1 MSETRSAIPTELGT
15 EKIGKL
21 LKQYALPAI
30 IAQTASSLYN
40 MVDSIFI
47 GQGVGPLAISGL
59 AVTFPLMNLST
70 AFGTLVGAGAAT
82 MLSVLLG
89 QKNYKAANKVL
100 GNVVSL
106 NIIIGL
112 AFMALS
118 LIFIDPILYFF
129 GASENTLQYA
139 KEYIQIILY
148 GNVITHLYFGLNAA
162 MRSSGSPKKAMAL
175 TIFTVI
181 FNTILDP
188 IFIFVFDM
196 GIAGA
201 AWATVIAQAVSMIVV
216 LQHFSNKTRPFHFE
230 KGIASLDMRVAK
242 DSLAIGMGPF
252 LMHAAACLVTL
263 FINQQLREY
272 SGDLGIGAYGICN
285 RFIFMFIMICTLIM
299 ALRGRFKAL
308 ALHRNEIPLVVLLGL
323 LYALSSVFMFQAFDY
338 MATGLIST
346 MYFVYP
352 VMTASMM
359 AMFFGERMSWGRILS
374 LVMTIGG
381 VLLLYVSDGD
391 ERMSLIGVG
400 LTFAAALAYAVYIVI
415 TNQSRMRNAS
425 GSKVAFWSLM
435 VGSVVFFAR
444 TGFGANLQVL
454 PSLECWGLVLL
465 LAIVPTVVSCT
476 SLVLSIRYV
485 GSTITSIL
493 GAMEPVTAVLCGT
506 LVFGEAMSLRIFMG
520 IFVIIAAVMVLVASD
535 EMVARRRA
543 KSRRKGVS

>member
-1 MSETRSAIPTELGT
+1 MADKSKAIPTELGT

-112 AFMALS
+112 IFMAVA

-129 GASENTLQYA
+129 GASGNTLPYA
-139 KEYIQIILY
+139 KEYMKIILY
-148 GNVITHLYFGLNAA
+148 GNIITHLYFGLNAA
-162 MRSSGSPKKAMAL
+162 MRSSGSPKKAMGL

-201 AWATVIAQAVSMIVV
+201 AWATVLAQTIAMLVV
-216 LQHFSNKTRPFHFE
+216 LHHFSDRSRPFHFE
-230 KGIASLDMRVAK
+230 KGIVSLDMRVAK

-252 LMHAAACLVTL
+252 LMNSAACLVTL
-263 FINQQLREY
+263 FINQQLRKY
-272 SGDLGIGAYGICN
+272 SGDLGIGAYGITN
-285 RFIFMFIMICTLIM
+285 RFGFMFIMICMGLNQGMQPIAGYNYGARQYSRVKEVFWKTARLAVLVTTICFVIGVFFPQLAVGIFTRDPELSSLSSR
-299 ALRGRFKAL
+299 ALR
-308 ALHRNEIPLVVLLGL
+308 ITMLVFPIVGFQMISTNFFQSLGMVKKSVILSLSRQILFLLPL
-323 LYALSSVFMFQAFDY
+323 LYALPKWYGADGVWASFPISDVLATLLSIY
-338 MATGLIST
+338 ML
-346 MYFVYP
+346 
-352 VMTASMM
+352 
-359 AMFFGERMSWGRILS
+359 GRLFRKFNR
-374 LVMTIGG
+374 LK
-381 VLLLYVSDGD
+381 DGD
-391 ERMSLIGVG
+391 DPSG
-400 LTFAAALAYAVYIVI
+400 LGGQI
-415 TNQSRMRNAS
+415 
-425 GSKVAFWSLM
+425 
-435 VGSVVFFAR
+435 
-444 TGFGANLQVL
+444 
-454 PSLECWGLVLL
+454 
-465 LAIVPTVVSCT
+465 
-476 SLVLSIRYV
+476 
-485 GSTITSIL
+485 
-493 GAMEPVTAVLCGT
+493 
-506 LVFGEAMSLRIFMG
+506 
-520 IFVIIAAVMVLVASD
+520 
-535 EMVARRRA
+535 
-543 KSRRKGVS
+543 

>member
-1 MSETRSAIPTELGT
+1 MAVKTNSIPTELGT

-112 AFMALS
+112 VFMVLA

-129 GASENTLQYA
+129 GASENTLPYA
-139 KEYIQIILY
+139 KEYMTIILI
-148 GNVITHLYFGLNAA
+148 GNIITHLYFGLNAA
-162 MRSSGSPKKAMAL
+162 MRSSGSPKKAMGL

-201 AWATVIAQAVSMIVV
+201 AWATVIAQTVAMVV
-216 LQHFSNKTRPFHFE
+216 VMKHFSDRTRPFHFE
-230 KGIASLDMRVAK
+230 KGILNLDIRVAK

-252 LMHAAACLVTL
+252 LMNSAACLVTL

-285 RFIFMFIMICTLIM
+285 RFIFMFIMICMGLNQGMQPIAGYNYGARQYSRVKEVFWKTARLAMVMTTLCFIVGMLIPRLAAGIFTHDDALLDMSSEGMRIM
-299 ALRGRFKAL
+299 T
-308 ALHRNEIPLVVLLGL
+308 LVFPVVGFQMIGTNFFQSLGMVRKSVILSLSRQILFLLPL
-323 LYALSSVFMFQAFDY
+323 LYALPLWFGAKGVWMSFPISDF
-338 MATGLIST
+338 IST
-346 MYFVYP
+346 VL
-352 VMTASMM
+352 TALMLGNL
-359 AMFFGERMSWGRILS
+359 FKKFNKLN
-374 LVMTIGG
+374 
-381 VLLLYVSDGD
+381 DGD
-391 ERMSLIGVG
+391 D
-400 LTFAAALAYAVYIVI
+400 
-415 TNQSRMRNAS
+415 
-425 GSKVAFWSLM
+425 
-435 VGSVVFFAR
+435 
-444 TGFGANLQVL
+444 
-454 PSLECWGLVLL
+454 PSLL
-465 LAIVPTVVSCT
+465 
-476 SLVLSIRYV
+476 
-485 GSTITSIL
+485 GSQL
-493 GAMEPVTAVLCGT
+493 
-506 LVFGEAMSLRIFMG
+506 
-520 IFVIIAAVMVLVASD
+520 
-535 EMVARRRA
+535 
-543 KSRRKGVS
+543 